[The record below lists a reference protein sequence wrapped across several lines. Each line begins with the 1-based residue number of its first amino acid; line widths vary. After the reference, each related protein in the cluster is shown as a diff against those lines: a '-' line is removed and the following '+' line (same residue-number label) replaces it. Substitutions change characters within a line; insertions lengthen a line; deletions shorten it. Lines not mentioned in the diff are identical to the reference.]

1 MSIFFLIIVGVVLFK
16 LYSMILYNAIL
27 RAVLY
32 PICNNI
38 LISLN
43 AKYSMRYREKVTL
56 IKNNK

>member
-1 MSIFFLIIVGVVLFK
+1 MNILFLIIVGVVVFK
-16 LYSMILYNAIL
+16 LYSVILYNAIL

-32 PICNNI
+32 PICNHVVS
-38 LISLN
+38 SLN

>member
-1 MSIFFLIIVGVVLFK
+1 MNIFFLIIVVVVLFK
-16 LYSMILYNAIL
+16 LYSVILHNAIL

-32 PICNNI
+32 PICTHI

-43 AKYSMRYREKVTL
+43 AKHSVKYREMVTL

>member
-1 MSIFFLIIVGVVLFK
+1 MNILFLIIIGVVLFK

-32 PICNNI
+32 PICTHI

-43 AKYSMRYREKVTL
+43 AKHSVKYREIVTL

>member
-1 MSIFFLIIVGVVLFK
+1 MSIFFLIVVGVVLLK

-32 PICNNI
+32 PICNYI

-43 AKYSMRYREKVTL
+43 TKHSVKYKEIVKL

>member
-1 MSIFFLIIVGVVLFK
+1 MSIFFLIVVGVVLLK

-27 RAVLY
+27 RAVLH
-32 PICNNI
+32 PICNYI

-43 AKYSMRYREKVTL
+43 AKHSVKYKEIVKI

>member
-32 PICNNI
+32 PICNSI

-43 AKYSMRYREKVTL
+43 TKYSMRYREKVTL